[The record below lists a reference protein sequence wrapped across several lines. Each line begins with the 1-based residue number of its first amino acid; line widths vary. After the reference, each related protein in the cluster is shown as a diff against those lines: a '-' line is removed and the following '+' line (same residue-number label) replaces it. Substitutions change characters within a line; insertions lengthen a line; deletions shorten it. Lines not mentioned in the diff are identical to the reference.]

1 MQFIEASNHEAIARK
16 ELSMSLI
23 HATLLLVLG
32 FAIAAP
38 ASMVGLGGGILIVPT
53 LILVFGLPA
62 QNAVA
67 VSLLAMCG
75 TTFSA
80 SIGYMRQRRVDYKLS
95 LLYDIMDIPGVALGA
110 YLTTILPSNIL
121 AGLCGFFVMVISLL
135 LISNRRRNRRAAES
149 STTSSEQNAGKAWER
164 RKTDSSN
171 QLFAYAIRYPSL
183 ALLSSFAGGLFTGLV
198 GLGGG
203 ITDTTT
209 MILVGVPPHIAV
221 ASSEFAMALT
231 NGAGVIT
238 HGIIQNILW
247 EYAIP
252 LTIGT
257 FIGAQIGVLA
267 AKRVKGQTLISILSV
282 TALILGIRLILLLFG
297 V

>member
-1 MQFIEASNHEAIARK
+1 
-16 ELSMSLI
+16 MSLI

-80 SIGYMRQRRVDYKLS
+80 SIGYVRQRRVDYKLG

-252 LTIGT
+252 MTIGT